1 MLSNE
6 LCKWSCRG
14 WRRSFQESWYE
25 ERSVWLPKPLG
36 GPDLWG
42 PTGEK
47 WATVREHRNRVTV
60 ARAGV
65 LRKVLIDSEACP
77 GNRMMNPDAES
88 PAGPLKLADRAGPQ
102 ADAE

>member
-14 WRRSFQESWYE
+14 WRRSFQKSWYE

-47 WATVREHRNRVTV
+47 WATVREH
-60 ARAGV
+60 
-65 LRKVLIDSEACP
+65 
-77 GNRMMNPDAES
+77 GN
-88 PAGPLKLADRAGPQ
+88 
-102 ADAE
+102 